1 MLWFSPTDVRDEALK
16 RAKVWVGRRTYV
28 SEREQARDMLTF
40 AEWFYENAL
49 DEIGTHARK
58 AGDWEQA
65 QAAWHLG
72 MRVGFWQVA

>member
-1 MLWFSPTDVRDEALK
+1 VLRFSPTDVRDEALK

-49 DEIGTHARK
+49 DEICTHARK
-58 AGDWEQA
+58 AGDWERA